1 MLNCEMPYMCLGK
14 GGATL
19 KALQAK
25 HNITTQ
31 ITKAK
36 EEGFSEMAV
45 R

>member
-1 MLNCEMPYMCLGK
+1 MLNFEMPDMCLGK
-14 GGATL
+14 GGTTL